1 MSIGLAVQSPVR
13 VKANTIRLEALV
25 WGRMFVLVLEE
36 ENDDDDDANVD
47 VEYRI
52 LQYGR

>member
-36 ENDDDDDANVD
+36 ENDDDANVD